1 MSTATGSL
9 NSDATPVPCAICDGR
24 ETQTL
29 WIKSG
34 YAIGRCVSC
43 GLIYANPRAPH
54 ATILARYSSD
64 YFWHEY
70 LPSLGVNEGH
80 FDLTTFDARYGAM
93 LGLIAADKPPSKRLL
108 EVGSGAGFFLKAAQR
123 AGWDVEGI
131 ELSEEA
137 SRFAAERLQ
146 LPIRREPA
154 EASTI
159 AAGSVGVATMFD
171 VIEHLFDPRAVLSA
185 IARALAPGGTFVIS
199 TPNIDAASRY
209 LLGIDWAVLS
219 PLEHVYYFSEESLT
233 RLLEKTGFTQ
243 VRFVRRFLNWGPQE
257 TINFDYTHAPHGW
270 RTKATEALVR
280 IGGSPLANVIQ
291 RAGRQDALLC
301 FARKT

>member
-108 EVGSGAGFFLKAAQR
+108 EVGSGAGFFSKPRNGQ
-123 AGWDVEGI
+123 AGTSKG
-131 ELSEEA
+131 LNCRKRPHA
-137 SRFAAERLQ
+137 SRPSVCSCRSGANR
-146 LPIRREPA
+146 PRPRR
-154 EASTI
+154 
-159 AAGSVGVATMFD
+159 
-171 VIEHLFDPRAVLSA
+171 
-185 IARALAPGGTFVIS
+185 
-199 TPNIDAASRY
+199 
-209 LLGIDWAVLS
+209 S
-219 PLEHVYYFSEESLT
+219 PVS
-233 RLLEKTGFTQ
+233 
-243 VRFVRRFLNWGPQE
+243 
-257 TINFDYTHAPHGW
+257 YTHLTLP
-270 RTKATEALVR
+270 TKR
-280 IGGSPLANVIQ
+280 IV
-291 RAGRQDALLC
+291 
-301 FARKT
+301 